1 MRIRQPPAIAFGVL
15 FLASAYL
22 GLAPSTIPSYGQSDK
37 VLHFVTFFL
46 LTLSFYWILEI
57 GRRRNLHITFFACTL
72 VLGVG
77 SEIVQGL
84 LPNGRLFDPLDI
96 LANVFGS
103 LLALALNTW
112 YHKRMLER
120 KRASKHYNL
129 VPGEDE
135 GVLDED
141 IDLELGER
149 SNPANREGQES
160 GVVRGASTLEQ
171 EVDNWDENAEDWDED
186 GDEPTTTEGDEPI
199 TPDNEEEI
207 VGLGDEGGMKRA
219 D

>member
-1 MRIRQPPAIAFGVL
+1 MRIRQPPAIAFGLLLV
-15 FLASAYL
+15 ASAYL
-22 GLAPSTIPSYGQSDK
+22 GLAPSKIPSYGQSDK
-37 VLHFVTFFL
+37 ALHFVTFFL

-57 GRRRNLHITFFACTL
+57 GRRRNLHITFFTCTL

-84 LPNGRLFDPLDI
+84 LPNGRIFDPLNI

-103 LLALALNTW
+103 LAALALSTW

-129 VPGEDE
+129 VPGDDE
-135 GVLDED
+135 ERAEGD

-149 SNPANREGQES
+149 SGSPNEGQEN
-160 GVVRGASTLEQ
+160 GILPAPTTTTLEQ

-186 GDEPTTTEGDEPI
+186 GDEPTTTEGDEPT
-199 TPDNEEEI
+199 TPKNEEQ
-207 VGLGDEGGMKRA
+207 VVLHDEGKKRA